1 MRKNLFEAALFI
13 ALAFSLITS
22 SLALDTQRD
31 ISDKLIRLHV
41 IANSDSDEDQTLKL
55 LVRDEVLSYVSILTK
70 NCSDI
75 DEAREMISANL
86 IKLEEIAQAVIVS
99 KGFSYAATAELSE
112 VYFPTKVYDSFSLP
126 AGKYEA
132 LRIKLG
138 EASGKNWWCVLFP
151 PVCISAA
158 EAESEFKNAGLSD
171 KEINFVMSDK
181 VKYRFKFKIVEII
194 ENIAEKI

>member
-1 MRKNLFEAALFI
+1 MRKNLFETALFI

-41 IANSDSDEDQTLKL
+41 IANSNSDEDQSLKL
-55 LVRDEVLSYVSILTK
+55 LVRDEVLSYVSTLTK

-75 DEAREMISANL
+75 DEARKMISANL
-86 IKLEEIAQAVIVS
+86 IKLEEIAQDVIVS

-138 EASGKNWWCVLFP
+138 NAAGKNWWCVLFP

-171 KEINFVMSDK
+171 KEINFVMSDDVEYK
-181 VKYRFKFKIVEII
+181 LKFKLVEII
-194 ENIAEKI
+194 ESIAEKI

>member
-41 IANSDSDEDQTLKL
+41 IANSDSDEDQSLKL
-55 LVRDEVLSYVSILTK
+55 LVRDEVLSYVSMLTK

-75 DEAREMISANL
+75 EEARKMISANL
-86 IKLEEIAQAVIVS
+86 IKLEEIAQDVIVS
-99 KGFSYAATAELSE
+99 KGFSYTACAELSE
-112 VYFPTKVYDSFSLP
+112 VYFPTKVYDDFSLP
-126 AGKYEA
+126 AGKYES

-138 EASGKNWWCVLFP
+138 NAAGKNWWCVLFP

-171 KEINFVMSDK
+171 DEINFVMSDK
-181 VKYRFKFKIVEII
+181 VEYRFRFKIVEII